1 MTLQDRIDLI
11 DALINE
17 NPDATIRHYLELTGE
32 VQGPVEFIEPP
43 LLVPVIQKDRKP
55 RKLIP
60 KQYQKYSQI
69 YRLRL

>member
-1 MTLQDRIDLI
+1 LTLQDRIELI

-17 NPDATIRHYLELTGE
+17 NPDATIRHYLELTG
-32 VQGPVEFIEPP
+32 VIQGTVEFIDPP
-43 LLVPVIQKDRKP
+43 LLIPVVQKDRKP

-60 KQYQKYSQI
+60 KQYHKYSQN